1 LNNQNYSFSLT
12 GKNNKKMKA
21 VVFVVVLLVILVL
34 IGLLRKGSEGYTPYS
49 HLRSPYNAPDGMGA
63 CEFSV
68 DCLDRTAG
76 WSTMSNGMEGVC
88 TLGGILCPA
97 FSKDHYDEM
106 KRLGII

>member
-1 LNNQNYSFSLT
+1 
-12 GKNNKKMKA
+12 MKA
-21 VVFVVVLLVILVL
+21 IIFVAVLVVILVL
-34 IGLLRKGSEGYTPYS
+34 IGTLAKKVPVQYGGMANERYTPFS

-63 CEFSV
+63 CEFSEA
-68 DCLDRTAG
+68 CLGNVARWAQ
-76 WSTMSNGMEGVC
+76 MSNGMEGTC